1 MRMTTRKKEILSYFE
16 PDNLEWIT
24 GEIGAPPFDVSGVSY
39 LLHGTS
45 SFDKN
50 HQLESTRRTLE
61 AMVKDELLEKVISY
75 ERRRT
80 RRRAGMEKVCGAT
93 AHAMVCPVNVTLC
106 GMMVMTDAPIS
117 RAKASEL
124 INQFRVHEGAG
135 NADRFFAITSFMCS
149 AQASKIAISVP
160 GHLIR

>member
-1 MRMTTRKKEILSYFE
+1 MRMTNRKKEILSYFE

-75 ERRRT
+75 ERRQDTTQSGDGKGVWCNCSRYGLPGQCNVVRDDGDD
-80 RRRAGMEKVCGAT
+80 RRP
-93 AHAMVCPVNVTLC
+93 H
-106 GMMVMTDAPIS
+106 I
-117 RAKASEL
+117 
-124 INQFRVHEGAG
+124 EGE
-135 NADRFFAITSFMCS
+135 
-149 AQASKIAISVP
+149 SVR
-160 GHLIR
+160 ID